1 MANAMDVADYIIYK
15 AKDYGMVSNLQ
26 LQKIMYFLNAKK
38 LVVDNEPL
46 VDEPFERWDYG
57 PVVRSVYTEYSMNG
71 GKKISTPENHIMFDE
86 NQELVEK
93 KFDVNKLKIDTK
105 NKKFID
111 KYIDFLVKINPFDL
125 VDKSHEE
132 NQWNDLDPNM
142 AYSDN
147 ETIKF
152 YRNKFKKGEQM
163 KWLSTRP

>member
-1 MANAMDVADYIIYK
+1 MSEAMDVADYIIYK

-46 VDEPFERWDYG
+46 VDESFERWDYG
-57 PVVRSVYTEYSMNG
+57 PVIRSVYTEYSMNG
-71 GKKISTPENHIMFDE
+71 GRKISMPENHIALDE

-93 KFDVNKLKIDTK
+93 EFDVNKLQIDENSKKI
-105 NKKFID
+105 ID
-111 KYIDFLVKINPFDL
+111 DNIKFLVDISPFHL

-132 NQWNDLDPNM
+132 TQWNNLGNNM

-152 YRNKFKKGEQM
+152 YRNKFKKDEQM
-163 KWLSTRP
+163 KWLSPHH